1 MTQPDLLDLLT
12 DLLTFDE
19 RPETAPGREGNPD
32 PMTHRLTIL
41 HTTRCTACGKTMPP
55 GTPAVIPGWKQLIH
69 EDPCTGDAPDTD
81 RDD

>member
-1 MTQPDLLDLLT
+1 
-12 DLLTFDE
+12 
-19 RPETAPGREGNPD
+19 
-32 PMTHRLTIL
+32 MTHRLTIL